1 MEFLIEGFKLNWDRD
16 HFGAISL
23 RQSTSTTVL
32 ASIRSKELA
41 RFDPPK
47 ITFPNFTSIRSGSLP
62 RSNTLQ
68 IRSVAYF
75 VHFSPAY
82 FDSTSR
88 QTTII
93 AKTEY

>member
-1 MEFLIEGFKLNWDRD
+1 MEFLIEGFKFNWDCD
-16 HFGAISL
+16 HFGAI
-23 RQSTSTTVL
+23 QSTITTAL

-47 ITFPNFTSIRSGSLP
+47 IIFPSIRSRSLP

-75 VHFSPAY
+75 VHKFSHLLV
-82 FDSTSR
+82 FT
-88 QTTII
+88 Q
-93 AKTEY
+93 